1 MLGNTYKSHLERGRN
16 YFGDYGAHFFIGM
29 CVQDSSADNMRLGR
43 IKVFIPGVD
52 DSLQSMNELPSCHC
66 LVPCTEE
73 GISGLGQNSMVQ
85 QGAQCFGI
93 FLDGDKKQIRLVL
106 GTIPTLTPAEKRIRE
121 SKKDVTNKFL
131 NTNEKTEAAISKK
144 KDTVQNNYKKIE
156 GLRSLPKLTG
166 SSNIEKAYRFFLTAK
181 SDYGLDYL
189 QNHHISAILGNL
201 LVESRM
207 KGSEL
212 GDSGLFVDIN
222 PLAKNPT
229 SKEKTQQIR
238 VFDIL
243 NNGKA
248 VDASSN
254 QGAAEFIPPPN
265 FKPENF
271 TGKTIKTNNGVYSL
285 INVRTVERSFG
296 IAQWRAEQSVTDD
309 TLLFKS
315 KRLFLLESLA
325 FNQGTTRNDLAAQLQ
340 FIAFEMIVDGRF
352 SANGVYA
359 GANKTAFAKFKTATT
374 IEDAAIFFNR
384 GYTGGT
390 NEKDRI
396 RFSKE
401 VDKVYGITNK
411 PTAGT

>member
-121 SKKDVTNKFL
+121 SKTDVTNKFL

-144 KDTVQNNYKKIE
+144 KDTVQNNYKRVE
-156 GLRSLPKLTG
+156 GIRSLPKLTG
-166 SSNIEKAYRFFLTAK
+166 SSNVEKAYRFFLTAK

-201 LVESRM
+201 LVESQM
-207 KGSEL
+207 KGSEI
-212 GDSGLFVDIN
+212 GDSGLFIDIN
-222 PLAKNPT
+222 PKARNKT
-229 SKEKTQQIR
+229 SKIETPQIR
-238 VFDIL
+238 VFDVMK
-243 NNGKA
+243 NGKA
-248 VDASSN
+248 VDINSN

-265 FKPENF
+265 FKPEDF
-271 TGKTIKTNNGVYSL
+271 SGEEIKTNNGVYSL
-285 INVRTVERSFG
+285 INIQTVERSFG
-296 IAQWRAEQSVTDD
+296 IAQWRAEQSVTNEN
-309 TLLFKS
+309 LLFKS
-315 KRLFLLESLA
+315 KRLRLLERLA
-325 FNQGTTRNDLAAQLQ
+325 FNQGVDVSDLAVQLQ
-340 FIAFEMIVDGRF
+340 FMAFEMIVDGRF
-352 SANGVYA
+352 SANGTFA
-359 GANKTAFAKFKTATT
+359 GAIREEFEKFKIATT
-374 IEDAAIFFNR
+374 IENAAIFFNR
-384 GYTGGT
+384 GYTGGGD
-390 NEKDRI
+390 EKSRI
-396 RFSKE
+396 RFAKE